1 MKVVEVVKVVEVG
14 NAAAVLENLREG
26 EKEES
31 PCEPPLPPPPPPP
44 PPPDLSSTKAA
55 GGQDAGP
62 GSVVLCGAASSFCAW
77 VSVPSRPSRHVLWR
91 QLAELLRFQSC
102 SVAVFVINPLFP
114 GDYVVLLGLTVL
126 LRPLQLKFPAC
137 QTLWGLQCCE

>member
-1 MKVVEVVKVVEVG
+1 MRGGEADG
-14 NAAAVLENLREG
+14 RRGGREG
-26 EKEES
+26 Q
-31 PCEPPLPPPPPPP
+31 
-44 PPPDLSSTKAA
+44 A
-55 GGQDAGP
+55 GRQDREN
-62 GSVVLCGAASSFCAW
+62 SAASCFCAW

-91 QLAELLRFQSC
+91 QLAELLRFQRC

-137 QTLWGLQCCE
+137 QTLWACSVASNELPSVLSLETPHL